1 MQSMTLLAVFAGL
14 FGLCI
19 GSFLNVVAW
28 RVPLGRSIV
37 SPGSACP
44 SCGRPIRWHENIPVL
59 GYLLLLG
66 RCRGCRAR
74 ISPLYP
80 AVELATGLLFAMAM
94 LKSGATAGFAS
105 DAVFLS
111 LMIVTVRTDL
121 EKWIVLDEVSLGGA
135 AAGIL
140 FSLLPGGLV
149 PLESLAAATGAFL
162 LFLFI
167 RLASLA
173 VLRGRPGYIIA
184 PRGQEE
190 EEEFTG
196 GMGWGDVKLA
206 ACIGAFLGPAMT
218 VVALFTAFVTGA
230 VVGVAVMAGG
240 RSRRVPI
247 PFGPFMAFGSAVAVF
262 AGRAMFDAYLGAAGL
277 GG

>member
-1 MQSMTLLAVFAGL
+1 MQSMTLFSVFAGL

-59 GYLLLLG
+59 SYVLLLG

-80 AVELATGLLFAMAM
+80 AIELATGLLFAMAM
-94 LKSGATAGFAS
+94 LKSGVSASFAS
-105 DAVFLS
+105 DAVFVS
-111 LMIVTVRTDL
+111 LMIVTVRTDM

-140 FSLLPGGLV
+140 FSLLPGGLAPV
-149 PLESLAAATGAFL
+149 GSLSAAAGAFL
-162 LFLFI
+162 LFLLI

-173 VLRGRPGYIIA
+173 MLRGRPGYVIA
-184 PRGQEE
+184 PRGQED

-206 ACIGAFLGPAMT
+206 ACIGAFLGPAST
-218 VVALFTAFVTGA
+218 LVALFIAFVTGA
-230 VVGVAVMAGG
+230 LVGIGAIAAG

-247 PFGPFMAFGSAVAVF
+247 PFGPFMAFGSITAVF
-262 AGRAMFDAYLGAAGL
+262 LGRTVFEAYLGIAGL